1 MKIYLNKINEDWI
14 IDRLKSEWFYY
25 NSEISTKFINRAD
38 IIWIISPWLWKS
50 IPKNQLKKKKVVCS
64 IYHIED
70 GKFTEA
76 DKQDFIERDAFVNE
90 YHTISYKSKSQIQKL
105 TSKKITVIPFWIN
118 ENIWFD
124 INDKNQIREKNNL
137 IKDAFYI
144 GSFQRDTEGAD
155 LKSPKLVKGPDR
167 LIEIYK
173 FYKLINPKTRILLTG
188 TRRQYI
194 INRLKEEG
202 IDYDYL
208 EMASFIQLN
217 ELYNALDLYIVASRI
232 EGGPQAIIECGL
244 TKTPIISTDVGI
256 AELILPKESIFDMSN
271 FKTAEPN
278 ISYAYEKSKQYTLE
292 SGLQL
297 FINMFKEVYE
307 S

>member
-14 IDRLKSEWFYY
+14 IDRLKSEWYNY
-25 NSEISTKFINRAD
+25 NSEISTKFIKTAD
-38 IIWIISPWLWKS
+38 VIWIISPWLWKS
-50 IPKNQLKKKKVVCS
+50 IPKSQLKKKKVVCS

-70 GKFTEA
+70 DKFTEA
-76 DKQDFIERDAFVNE
+76 DKQDFIERDTFVDE

-155 LKSPKLVKGPDR
+155 LISPKLVKGPDR

-194 INRLKEEG
+194 INRLKEED

-208 EMASFIQLN
+208 EMASFIELN

-232 EGGPQAIIECGL
+232 EGGPQAIIECAL
-244 TKTPIISTDVGI
+244 TRTPIISTDVGI

-271 FKTAEPN
+271 FKAAKPN
-278 ISYAYEKSKQYTLE
+278 INYAYKKSKNYTLE

-297 FINMFKEVYE
+297 FLNMFNKVYE

>member
-1 MKIYLNKINEDWI
+1 M
-14 IDRLKSEWFYY
+14 
-25 NSEISTKFINRAD
+25 
-38 IIWIISPWLWKS
+38 
-50 IPKNQLKKKKVVCS
+50 
-64 IYHIED
+64 
-70 GKFTEA
+70 
-76 DKQDFIERDAFVNE
+76 
-90 YHTISYKSKSQIQKL
+90 
-105 TSKKITVIPFWIN
+105 IPFWIN

-244 TKTPIISTDVGI
+244 TKNPYYI
-256 AELILPKESIFDMSN
+256 
-271 FKTAEPN
+271 
-278 ISYAYEKSKQYTLE
+278 YRCRHC
-292 SGLQL
+292 
-297 FINMFKEVYE
+297 
-307 S
+307 